1 MKLILSFTAFSYLL
15 SLRKPVREEVRQIL
29 GGADEAGVSA
39 DGRLAFAVLKE
50 MGAVQFESTAASN
63 IAASNSVANNQ
74 CVKAEVAESSS
85 AAASPQDPQVEPWLA
100 AAQPD
105 GPVNDAACVAAQV
118 DAGEVAAQ
126 VDAGE
131 VAADDAEP
139 VAAYEVNAG
148 VDEVAEVG
156 RPSCMPRQAT
166 ALPVDESVSMV
177 GGCEPM
183 AGVGVPVGGCEPNAC
198 EAEPEW
204 AEPMAAV
211 RCEGRPEVWLDMERL
226 TVEQA
231 QAHFPG
237 TTWASLE
244 QALPVEEFRRGS
256 TLKGVEAAL
265 LKPTVLNVRPDKH
278 IDAALR
284 MDLLV
289 LDIYQLI
296 KSRRCLLF
304 EQVRALLNSDYT
316 NECYNAVS
324 DAFARESDRE
334 EFLSMSRTERLHVV
348 AQLWIIN
355 VLAMREDCKQQV
367 A

>member
-85 AAASPQDPQVEPWLA
+85 AAASPQDPQQADNA
-100 AAQPD
+100 AAQDP
-105 GPVNDAACVAAQV
+105 QV
-118 DAGEVAAQ
+118 
-126 VDAGE
+126 
-131 VAADDAEP
+131 
-139 VAAYEVNAG
+139 
-148 VDEVAEVG
+148 
-156 RPSCMPRQAT
+156 
-166 ALPVDESVSMV
+166 
-177 GGCEPM
+177 
-183 AGVGVPVGGCEPNAC
+183 EPNAY

-226 TVEQA
+226 TVEEA

-237 TTWASLE
+237 TTWGCLE

-265 LKPTVLNVRPDKH
+265 LKPTVLNVRPDEFYSADSRVISVLH
-278 IDAALR
+278 NIDR
-284 MDLLV
+284 
-289 LDIYQLI
+289 LI

-304 EQVRALLNSDYT
+304 EQVRALLNSDFT
-316 NECYNAVS
+316 TECYNAVI
-324 DAFARESDRE
+324 DAFASESERED
-334 EFLSMSRTERLHVV
+334 FLSMSRTERLHAV

-355 VLAMREDCKQQV
+355 VKVMRKLHKQQH
-367 A
+367 AA

>member
-50 MGAVQFESTAASN
+50 MGAVQFESAAASN
-63 IAASNSVANNQ
+63 VAASNNVANNQ

-85 AAASPQDPQVEPWLA
+85 AAASPQDPQQADNA
-100 AAQPD
+100 AAQDP
-105 GPVNDAACVAAQV
+105 QV
-118 DAGEVAAQ
+118 
-126 VDAGE
+126 
-131 VAADDAEP
+131 
-139 VAAYEVNAG
+139 
-148 VDEVAEVG
+148 
-156 RPSCMPRQAT
+156 
-166 ALPVDESVSMV
+166 
-177 GGCEPM
+177 
-183 AGVGVPVGGCEPNAC
+183 EPNAY

>member
-85 AAASPQDPQVEPWLA
+85 AAASPQDPQQADNA
-100 AAQPD
+100 AAQDP
-105 GPVNDAACVAAQV
+105 QV
-118 DAGEVAAQ
+118 
-126 VDAGE
+126 
-131 VAADDAEP
+131 
-139 VAAYEVNAG
+139 
-148 VDEVAEVG
+148 
-156 RPSCMPRQAT
+156 
-166 ALPVDESVSMV
+166 
-177 GGCEPM
+177 
-183 AGVGVPVGGCEPNAC
+183 EPNAY

-256 TLKGVEAAL
+256 TLKGVKAAL
-265 LKPTVLNVRPDKH
+265 LKPTVLNVRPDEFYSADSRVISVLH
-278 IDAALR
+278 NIDR
-284 MDLLV
+284 
-289 LDIYQLI
+289 LI

-304 EQVRALLNSDYT
+304 EQVRALLNSDFT
-316 NECYNAVS
+316 TECYNAVI
-324 DAFARESDRE
+324 DAFASESERED
-334 EFLSMSRTERLHVV
+334 FLSMSRTERLHAV

-355 VLAMREDCKQQV
+355 VKVMRKLHKQQH
-367 A
+367 AA